1 MTDSPRPGMVYHGLM
16 NACRRRRAI
25 LIVCD
30 GLGAEWIDEARTPTL
45 ARLLAGGFRAADH
58 RAVFPSV
65 TRVSAAS
72 IATGCFPGRHGLE
85 GNQMALVE
93 DGRIT
98 VHNVGAPSFRETM
111 RRVTGRTLRV
121 PTMAERLAKSGG
133 QVAYSNVSPGAAYF
147 LDPDHFGTVLHRAGS
162 FGPGGASLS
171 GDAHLDVSHD
181 LDGDIEMTRRFCAEV
196 VPSPDF
202 ALAILWLANPD
213 LTLHHDPLG
222 SPVHRHALEVTD
234 RLVAQVVETVAAHED
249 RFDTLLAIGSD
260 HGHETIGRSVH
271 IGKWLREN
279 GLDAEL
285 MEGRIG
291 VASQGT
297 SALIYATGAARAA
310 VEELLPRMQL
320 EPWAGSIL
328 TGGAL
333 TATGLTADA
342 LVAAVDTTRH
352 EETNDHGVAGTRWL
366 VEDGEGT
373 PEIGCG
379 HHGGL
384 GPAET
389 RPFLTFVHPALR
401 PGEAG
406 RPTSLV
412 DIAPTILGFLREPTN
427 DMDGAPITA

>member
-1 MTDSPRPGMVYHGLM
+1 MVYHGLM
-16 NACRRRRAI
+16 NASRPRRAI

-30 GLGAEWIDEARTPTL
+30 GLGAEWVGEAHTPSL
-45 ARLLAGGFRAADH
+45 ARLLAGHRRASDH

-93 DGRIT
+93 AGRIT

-121 PTMAERLAKSGG
+121 PTLAERLAKSGG

-162 FGPGGASLS
+162 FGPGGASLT

-202 ALAILWLANPD
+202 RLAILWLANPD

-222 SPVHRHALEVTD
+222 SPEHLHALEVTD
-234 RLVAQVVETVAAHED
+234 RLVAQVIETVEAHQD
-249 RFDTLLAIGSD
+249 RFDTLLVVGSD
-260 HGHETIGRSVH
+260 HGHETIGRSIH
-271 IGKWLREN
+271 IGNWLAEN
-279 GLDAEL
+279 GLAAEL
-285 MEGRIG
+285 KEGRIG

-310 VEELLPRMQL
+310 VEYLLPKMLQ

-328 TGGAL
+328 SGEAL
-333 TATGLTADA
+333 ATTGLTADA

-352 EETNDHGVAGTRWL
+352 DELNDHGVRGTRWL
-366 VEDGEGT
+366 VEDGEGV

-389 RPFLTFVHPALR
+389 RPFLTFIHPELGQ
-401 PGEAG
+401 GEAG
-406 RPTSLV
+406 RRTSLV
-412 DIAPTILGFLREPTN
+412 DIAPTILRFLGEAVD
-427 DMDGAPITA
+427 DMDGAPIST